1 MVQMGVGGCFIVGL
15 RVGRQV
21 EEVVLSRMDGC
32 LNGDFLGRRR
42 VDRLEVEKLVVCAYE
57 ASERTIDAVC

>member
-1 MVQMGVGGCFIVGL
+1 MFYCWAACWETGGG
-15 RVGRQV
+15 GGT
-21 EEVVLSRMDGC
+21 EPDGWVSAW
-32 LNGDFLGRRR
+32 GFSGRRR